1 MGLWCWLLGFT
12 DRFRGFGVVAVRF
25 KVVYEITGFVRA
37 VGMVVVHLSCHGRGS
52 TS

>member
-12 DRFRGFGVVAVRF
+12 NRFRGFVVVVIGF
-25 KVVYEITGFVRA
+25 KVVYEIAGFVRA
-37 VGMVVVHLSCHGRGS
+37 VGMVVVHLSCHGHRL